1 MHRSQRTRHEAGA
14 LAAPTNPLSASSEG
28 RVRRSTLV
36 LLITRDQSLTDRLA
50 QSLSEFAGDTLTIE
64 TVDRVSDATR
74 RLKQND
80 GVDAVMMDWDLP
92 ATRGFETLLVLMGT
106 APELPIIILGDDP
119 DLLEQMHL
127 VEHGAQDYLLKRRLH
142 ADTLMGA
149 VHSAIARKSR
159 ERILFC
165 DKERAQVTLN
175 SIGDAVLSTDA
186 NWRITFLNPVAEKLI
201 GWTYAEAS
209 GQQLTEVFQ
218 VIDATTREP
227 IVPCL
232 EFEVGKGRTVVLPPN
247 CVLLR
252 RDGHELPIE
261 DSAAPIHD
269 RGGRVAGLVVVFH
282 DVSEAQAMVQRIT
295 HLAEH
300 DILTSLPNRG
310 LLDDRLEQGVALA
323 QRHSR
328 RLAVLFIDLDHF
340 KHINDSVGHLI
351 GDQLLRA
358 VALRIRP
365 CVRSSDTVS
374 RQGGD
379 EFIVLLSEISDAED
393 AALIADKIR
402 LAVLEPYTIVNHLL
416 QLTASI
422 GVSVYPEDG
431 TDPESLIQC
440 ADTAMHYAKEKGR
453 NRNQFFKEEMNLH
466 AAERQIIRAD
476 LRHALDRRE
485 FVLEYQPKVNLSSG
499 AITGVEALIRWRHPS
514 RGVLAPLEF
523 IQIAEDCGLI
533 VQIGQWVLR
542 AACKQAQTWLT
553 SGVRFG
559 TVAVNISAVEFRN
572 DKFLEEV
579 CGILEST
586 GLDPRYLELELTE
599 TAVMRNFEATSGV
612 LQSLSAMGI
621 RIAVDDF
628 GTGYSNLSYLK
639 RFPINTLKLDKSF
652 VHDIPENAN
661 IATIVRSVIHLGQ
674 SLHLNVVAEGV
685 ENAEQLKFLQAYDC
699 AEGQGHYFSKPVDP
713 TACQALISVGE
724 LRGAKQLSSPRCAS
738 SSSGEAAGL

>member
-1 MHRSQRTRHEAGA
+1 MHRSQRTRNGAGA
-14 LAAPTNPLSASSEG
+14 TADPTKHPLASSES
-28 RVRRSTLV
+28 RVLTSTLV
-36 LLITRDQSLTDRLA
+36 LLITRDKDMKDRLT
-50 QSLSEFAGDTLTIE
+50 QSLSDFAGDTLTIE
-64 TVDRVSDATR
+64 SVDRVADATQ
-74 RLKQND
+74 RLKQSD
-80 GVDAVMMDWDLP
+80 DVHAVMMDWDLP
-92 ATRGFETLLVLMGT
+92 ATRGFETLLLLMGA
-106 APELPIIILGDDP
+106 APEVPIIILGDDP
-119 DLLEQMHL
+119 NLLQQMNL
-127 VEHGAQDYLLKRRLH
+127 VEHGAQEYLLKRRLD
-142 ADTLMGA
+142 ADTLIGM

-201 GWTYAEAS
+201 GWTFAEAS
-209 GQQLTEVFQ
+209 GQQLTRVFQ

-232 EFEVGKGRTVVLPPN
+232 EFEVGQGRTTVLPSN

-252 RDGHELPIE
+252 RDGLELPIE

-282 DVSEAQAMVQRIT
+282 DVSEAQAMAQRIT

-310 LLDDRLEQGVALA
+310 LLDDQLAQGIALA
-323 QRHSR
+323 RQHSR

-340 KHINDSVGHLI
+340 KHINDSIGHLF

-365 CVRSSDTVS
+365 CVRTSDTVS

-393 AALIADKIR
+393 AALIAEKIR
-402 LAVLEPYTIVNHLL
+402 LAVLEPYTIANHLL

-431 TDPESLIQC
+431 ADPETLIHC
-440 ADTAMHYAKEKGR
+440 ADTAMHHAKEKGR
-453 NRNQFFKEEMNLH
+453 NRNQFFKEQMNLH

-485 FVLEYQPKVNLSSG
+485 FVLDYQPKVNLVSG

-514 RGVLAPLEF
+514 RGVLPPLEF

-533 VQIGQWVLR
+533 VPIGQWALR
-542 AACKQAQTWLT
+542 AACIQAHAWLA
-553 SGVRFG
+553 GGIRFG
-559 TVAVNISAVEFRN
+559 TMAVNISAVEFRN
-572 DKFLEEV
+572 DKFLENV

-586 GLDPRYLELELTE
+586 GLEPKYLELELTE
-599 TAVMRNFEATSGV
+599 TAVMRNFEATSVV

-661 IATIVRSVIHLGQ
+661 IATIVRSVIHMGQ
-674 SLHLNVVAEGV
+674 SLHLTVVAEGV
-685 ENAEQLKFLQAYDC
+685 ENAEQLKFLRAYDC
-699 AEGQGHYFSKPVDP
+699 AEGQGYYFSRPVDP
-713 TACQALISVGE
+713 TACEALIRVGK
-724 LRGAKQLSSPRCAS
+724 RRWAKQFSPTLRAFK
-738 SSSGEAAGL
+738 